1 MSVHPPVPVQLS
13 VHDGVQFVLHLS
25 SEMMHRII
33 LHVIFS
39 IWSDGRYRIWL
50 KRRKVLLVRTFFLK
64 SSVINSHESFPV
76 FRK

>member
-39 IWSDGRYRIWL
+39 ILSDAIEYG
-50 KRRKVLLVRTFFLK
+50 
-64 SSVINSHESFPV
+64 
-76 FRK
+76 